1 MMQRSPEEIAAL
13 RRSFRSMD
21 AAHKAEYIYMYYK
34 WYILI
39 GLVVLS
45 IIGSSVHRRLT
56 YREPVLFVGLA
67 NVTVGSEM
75 EAALTDGFL
84 EYAGIGLRKNQVL
97 PYTGMYLSGDPATEN
112 HQYAYASRMKVMAAS
127 QAQRLDVMI
136 LNREAFD
143 LLSRSG
149 YLMDLSD
156 LPDAFKPYLVENDVV
171 LEDNSIEVQLN
182 EADTYR
188 EVTETVPN
196 GLDVSHFPIFQAA
209 GFDGSVYA
217 VIIGNTPRLDTAAA
231 YLEYLL
237 TKQ

>member
-13 RRSFRSMD
+13 RKSFREMD
-21 AAHKAEYIYMYYK
+21 TAHKAEYIYMYYK

-39 GLVVLS
+39 GLVVLA
-45 IIGSSVHRRLT
+45 IIGSTVHRQLT
-56 YREPVLFVGLA
+56 HREPVLFVGLA
-67 NVTVGSEM
+67 NVTVGPEM

-97 PYTGMYLSGDPATEN
+97 PYTGMYLSADPATEN

-149 YLMDLSD
+149 YLMDLSG
-156 LPDAFKPYLVENDVV
+156 LPDALKPYLIENDVV

-182 EADTYR
+182 EADAYH
-188 EVTETVPN
+188 EVTQSVFN
-196 GLDVSHFPIFQAA
+196 GLDVSRFPIFQNA

-217 VIIGNTPRLDTAAA
+217 AVIGNTPRPDTAVS